1 MGKLS
6 QKRNNSLAR
15 EKSLAKKNPSYTSTY
30 RGVNNQSS
38 SLTVSSTTHLV
49 DSNDLGLGVDQ
60 TKHQNHKK
68 GNYQILDFLIPTEV
82 KEEALLGRVELEE
95 SRGVVS
101 KEADSMAKYIMD
113 NTEASPEKIREMV
126 RYFNSHSGDIL
137 TDKITNGT
145 ITWKLYGGTVGRVW
159 AEKLLRQMSWEDRK
173 ADTADDLLSRFH
185 LLKLQDQ
192 DYIENRFES
201 VEVKQSIYEN
211 YEALIKNWNAW
222 LTNYYVR
229 LLGNQNKK
237 IVEILRRAKNT
248 SAQKNPFLNIGTL
261 WEIDNYIDESTKD
274 WTIDVYDIYVSVI
287 TDFTLFQLGLL
298 LPESFK
304 GVSEVQQVEVFK
316 ARRKTK
322 RQVINEGFYPIR
334 SRGQVATPYTPVT
347 RNRDAIAYLNNRFD
361 TIFPDM
367 AKTTKANLNRAIR
380 RGLDTGRELGLTGDA
395 LFDYVNAE
403 VTDTLPKKHLKRAST
418 IARTEAQSLGQFGQ
432 YNLVKETGIPVVKE
446 WICSFVRSRDT
457 HIIAN
462 GQEVGRDED
471 FRVGGYPASYPAD
484 PRLPVREVA
493 NCNCNVI
500 YKTRRL

>member
-201 VEVKQSIYEN
+201 VEVKQSIYKN

-222 LTNYYVR
+222 LTNYYVN
-229 LLGNQNKK
+229 LLRNQNKK

-248 SAQKNPFLNIGTL
+248 TADKNSFLNTGSL
-261 WEIDNYIDESTKD
+261 YQIDNYIDESTKD
-274 WTIDVYDIYVSVI
+274 WAIDVYDIYV
-287 TDFTLFQLGLL
+287 
-298 LPESFK
+298 
-304 GVSEVQQVEVFK
+304 
-316 ARRKTK
+316 
-322 RQVINEGFYPIR
+322 
-334 SRGQVATPYTPVT
+334 
-347 RNRDAIAYLNNRFD
+347 
-361 TIFPDM
+361 
-367 AKTTKANLNRAIR
+367 
-380 RGLDTGRELGLTGDA
+380 
-395 LFDYVNAE
+395 
-403 VTDTLPKKHLKRAST
+403 
-418 IARTEAQSLGQFGQ
+418 
-432 YNLVKETGIPVVKE
+432 
-446 WICSFVRSRDT
+446 
-457 HIIAN
+457 
-462 GQEVGRDED
+462 
-471 FRVGGYPASYPAD
+471 
-484 PRLPVREVA
+484 
-493 NCNCNVI
+493 
-500 YKTRRL
+500 